1 MGYLIGG
8 ALLALLGVILWIVK
22 AKKEAKSQTLEMLET
37 SRIKD
42 VVENYEHISNS
53 MGSGS
58 FSNHVEIKGVAHTD
72 SPLMSELKEE
82 AVVYYCSTVEHEYE
96 KLETKT
102 DSDGKKSKEW
112 VKHQDTVSE
121 NKRWADGFGVKDD
134 TGFVAINATK
144 SQLHTETL
152 FTKFEKGE
160 PNPLVGSSLKIKGF
174 SISLG
179 DNNSSN
185 GFRTIGYRYSESGIR
200 VGAKLYVVGDA
211 NDRNGTLEIS
221 HPKDKKSPFIVS
233 VKSKDDLLGSLSGAA
248 KGLKIGAFISFGLAA
263 VLVVVGIINM
273 VTN

>member
-8 ALLALLGVILWIVK
+8 AVLALLGLILWILK
-22 AKKEAKSQTLEMLET
+22 SKKEGKSLTLEMLET

-42 VVENYEHISNS
+42 VVENHEHISNS

-58 FSNHVEIKGVAHTD
+58 FSNHVEIKGIAHSD
-72 SPLMSELKEE
+72 SPLQSELKEE
-82 AVVYYCSTVEHEYE
+82 AVVYYCSTVVHEYE

-112 VKHQDTVSE
+112 VSHEDTVSE

-134 TGFVAINATK
+134 TGFVAIDANK
-144 SQLHTETL
+144 SQLHTEAL
-152 FTKFEKGE
+152 FSKFEKGE
-160 PNPLVGSSLKIKGF
+160 PNPSNGLNLKIKGF

-179 DNNSSN
+179 GGNTNN
-185 GFRTIGYRYSESGIR
+185 GFRTIGYRYTEIGIR
-200 VGAKLYVVGDA
+200 LGAKLYVVGDA
-211 NDRNGTLEIS
+211 NDRNGSLQIS
-221 HPKDKKSPFIVS
+221 QPKDKKDPFIVS
-233 VKSKDDLLGSLSGAA
+233 VKSKDDLLGSLTGAA

-273 VTN
+273 VSK